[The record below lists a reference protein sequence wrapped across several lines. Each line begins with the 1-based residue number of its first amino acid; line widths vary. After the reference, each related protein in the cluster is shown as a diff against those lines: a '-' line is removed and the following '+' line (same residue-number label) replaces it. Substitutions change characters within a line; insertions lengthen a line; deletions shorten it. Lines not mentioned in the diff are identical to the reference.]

1 VSVIDKLL
9 DKFRTPKPP
18 PLIQT
23 PWGPV
28 TESARKQ
35 AAINI
40 GADPVLKEAVIAL
53 LMRDGRSRDEAT
65 AEARR
70 RYPEG
75 FPDA

>member
-1 VSVIDKLL
+1 MTWKWPWQKL
-9 DKFRTPKPP
+9 PPPP

-28 TESARKQ
+28 SEVARKQ
-35 AAINI
+35 AALNI
-40 GADPVLKEAVIAL
+40 AADPVLREAVIAL

>member
-1 VSVIDKLL
+1 MKWFWQ
-9 DKFRTPKPP
+9 KPQPP
-18 PLIQT
+18 PLIMT

-28 TESARKQ
+28 TESARRQ